1 MNLLADKKLFLLDM
15 DGTLYLGDQ
24 LFDGAAEFLQA
35 VRRRGGRYVFLT
47 NNSSRGTEAYIAKLA
62 RMGIAAQ
69 PEDFLTSADA
79 AIAYLKKTYAD
90 ALYYVCGT
98 RSLKDQLR
106 AAGLRVTDTLTE
118 DITVLLLG
126 YDTELTYQKLEDC
139 CILLGRNVDYIATH
153 PDLVCPTR
161 YGFALKCCTQPAAA
175 ARRSLE
181 SRSRRWSI
189 WRWSALAVKRRRPAS
204 SATGYTR
211 TLPAAKTPALIRCLF
226 CPARAWN
233 PTVRSSAYSRP
244 GRCRIFALYWRSF
257 RRKNAPQ
264 SSRLPSQT
272 QTRRS
277 GPRLRACQKMLF

>member
-15 DGTLYLGDQ
+15 DGTLYLGDR

-35 VRRRGGRYVFLT
+35 VRRRGGRYLFLT
-47 NNSSRGTEAYIAKLA
+47 NNSSRGTDAYIAKLA
-62 RMGIAAQ
+62 HMGIAAQ
-69 PEDFLTSADA
+69 PEDLLSSADA
-79 AIAYLKKTYAD
+79 TIAYLQKTYAD

-161 YGFALKCCTQPAAA
+161 YGFAPDCGSVIEMLHTACG
-175 ARRSLE
+175 
-181 SRSRRWSI
+181 
-189 WRWSALAVKRRRPAS
+189 RRPKVLGKPQPEMVYLALERFGCEK
-204 SATGYTR
+204 AEACLIGDRVYTDIACGQNAGIDTVFVLSGEGVESDCEKFSVQPTW
-211 TLPAAKTPALIRCLF
+211 TLPDIRAVL
-226 CPARAWN
+226 AQLQ
-233 PTVRSSAYSRP
+233 V
-244 GRCRIFALYWRSF
+244 
-257 RRKNAPQ
+257 
-264 SSRLPSQT
+264 
-272 QTRRS
+272 
-277 GPRLRACQKMLF
+277 